1 MSNPYAQQGGNGWGN
16 NPQGQQG
23 YGQGPYGAQPQQQ
36 GYGAGQYGAQPQQQS
51 YGQDASNP
59 YGVSNSQN
67 PYGGQSSSDP
77 YGAQNQGGYPQGYG
91 QPGMSPMGVPPQGEK
106 SKAPLL
112 IGIVAGIVVLVMIG
126 GLVVWGMLRPSSTSA
141 SDPSSDRTSSS
152 SGGSDSGSGSSNG
165 NRGSGSSNGQ
175 GSSSGPY
182 SADFSNGV
190 HVEATNIEMG
200 PISANGKK
208 TVVATFVIE
217 NRGNEG
223 ELPALVVPMANQDGR
238 ELELA
243 AFRSGDT
250 PENYDPNIGL
260 EPLPPGYKL
269 TWTIGFE
276 IAKENE
282 PIVFVTTDF
291 KDDNNKIPDYVWNPK

>member
-1 MSNPYAQQGGNGWGN
+1 
-16 NPQGQQG
+16 
-23 YGQGPYGAQPQQQ
+23 
-36 GYGAGQYGAQPQQQS
+36 
-51 YGQDASNP
+51 
-59 YGVSNSQN
+59 
-67 PYGGQSSSDP
+67 
-77 YGAQNQGGYPQGYG
+77 
-91 QPGMSPMGVPPQGEK
+91 MGVPPQGEK